1 MYDYSL
7 NKEDVTNMKNM
18 NHIELIG
25 EIEGNLGAIRLF
37 GVLKQYQ
44 GLCIGHRLLKRVESI
59 MFKEV
64 DITP

>member
-1 MYDYSL
+1 MNVDKFDVTSL
-7 NKEDVTNMKNM
+7 NPF
-18 NHIELIG
+18 ELIG

-59 MFKEV
+59 MFREV
-64 DITP
+64 IF